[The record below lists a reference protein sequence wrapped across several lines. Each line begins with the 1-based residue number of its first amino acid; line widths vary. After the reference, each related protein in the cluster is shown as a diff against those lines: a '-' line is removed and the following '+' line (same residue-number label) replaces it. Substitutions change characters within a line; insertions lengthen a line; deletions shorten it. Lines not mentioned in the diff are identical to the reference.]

1 MKTND
6 ALGTVVG
13 TSHRRIARVDL
24 YDGADTL
31 VKADL
36 PITDGTVVGR
46 TNAGDR
52 WTASITLAGDLWVP
66 DLPTDPLSGLSRHHL
81 RIFMGAEVSTV
92 DEVIEVCRVIPIE
105 TRVRRAVESVTVD
118 VTCIGPE
125 GYVAQ
130 AADGTFIPLAG
141 ETAQQ
146 MIERIV
152 TDAAPP
158 GWNGSVVDSSTAY
171 DIPLG
176 YYAKDTSPSAVIRDL
191 VSMANITIYFDGQ
204 GNLVMRNPLSQTASP
219 VRTVSVGESISTL
232 ERATGRGGN
241 FSNAVE
247 LTYDPVGGGRGS
259 FTAGYTYQ
267 VSASAPTSGQ
277 FNASGS
283 NPYVL
288 RAAHQDSSGFNRFD
302 QLEKI
307 ERGDL
312 LEIRG
317 TNGNVWLHEVEGI
330 TDVGTYHQID
340 TVAINGSPPAA
351 SSSMEITAYARLVD
365 PVIGTAEWADAPLR
379 PQDAGKVVYRET
391 LTGKPTQAQADAR
404 AQSILESRVRAWQ
417 TFFVDVIPD
426 PRLEPDDDIQLVTT
440 DATLDARITTV
451 DLPMS
456 PNNLMRLGVRTVLEG
471 V

>member
-24 YDGADTL
+24 YDGTDTL

-36 PITDGTVVGR
+36 PITDGAVLGR

-52 WTASITLAGDLWVP
+52 WTATITLAGDLWVP
-66 DLPTDPLSGLSRHHL
+66 DTPTDPLSGLSRHHL
-81 RIFMGAEVSTV
+81 RVFMGAEVSTV
-92 DEVIEVCRVIPIE
+92 DEVVEVCRVIPIE

-118 VTCIGPE
+118 VTCVGPE

-130 AADGTFIPLAG
+130 AADGTFIPLIG
-141 ETAQQ
+141 ETAQE

-152 TDAAPP
+152 TDVAPP
-158 GWNGSVVDSSTAY
+158 GWNGSVVDSSTTY

-176 YYAKDTSPSAVIRDL
+176 YYAKEASPSAVIRDL
-191 VSMANITIYFDGQ
+191 VSMANITIYFDGS
-204 GNLVMRNPLSQTASP
+204 GNLVMRNPLGQTANP
-219 VRTVSVGESISTL
+219 VRTVSVGDSISTL

-241 FSNAVE
+241 FANAVE
-247 LTYDPVGGGRGS
+247 LTYNPVGGGRGA
-259 FTAGYTYQ
+259 FTAGYQYRISTS
-267 VSASAPTSGQ
+267 VPTNGQ
-277 FNASGS
+277 FNGAGTG
-283 NPYVL
+283 PYVL
-288 RAAHQDSSGFNRFD
+288 RVAHRDASGFNRFD

-317 TNGNVWLHEVEGI
+317 ANGNVWLHEVESI

-340 TVAINGSPPAA
+340 SVAISGSGPDNL
-351 SSSMEITAYARLVD
+351 SSMEVTAYSRLVD
-365 PVIGTAEWADAPLR
+365 PVIGTAEWDVSPLR

-391 LTGKPTQAQADAR
+391 LVGKPTQAQADAR

-417 TFFVDVIPD
+417 TFFVEAIPD

-440 DATLDARITTV
+440 DATLDARITTI

-456 PNNLMRLGVRTVLEG
+456 PNNLMRIGVRTVLEG